1 MGISKCDGR
10 LRLRSQLFVLS
21 PFWLASIHA
30 ILQVLD
36 WATTLFLI
44 FHLGSQV
51 EANPIMR
58 SVLEHPN
65 GVELFTIIKLGGA
78 AMIAWMIPRSIA
90 ASPRWA
96 VLWRLLTIAYLGVVL
111 SNLAGVATVYIMS

>member
-1 MGISKCDGR
+1 MGISKLDGR

-21 PFWLASIHA
+21 PFWLASIHV

-44 FHLGSQV
+44 FHLGAQV
-51 EANPIMR
+51 EANPVMR
-58 SVLEHPN
+58 FVLEQPD
-65 GVELFTIIKLGGA
+65 GVAWFTTIKLGGA
-78 AMIAWMIPRSIA
+78 ALIAWMIPRSIA

-111 SNLAGVATVYIMS
+111 SNLAGVATVCMLS

>member
-1 MGISKCDGR
+1 MGISKLNGR

-21 PFWLASIHA
+21 PFWLASIHV

-44 FHLGSQV
+44 FHLGAQV
-51 EANPIMR
+51 EANPVMR
-58 SVLEHPN
+58 FVLEQPD
-65 GVELFTIIKLGGA
+65 GVAWFTTIKLGGA
-78 AMIAWMIPRSIA
+78 ALIAWMIPRSIA

-96 VLWRLLTIAYLGVVL
+96 VLWRLLTIAYLAVVL
-111 SNLAGVATVYIMS
+111 SNLAGVATVCMLS